1 MEKAEKF
8 HFEDR
13 TNRPNRQA
21 GPGQA
26 GACAHWAELKSS
38 LPVYRKAFRE
48 WRRIYGRRFVHTLH
62 NAVAGSRF
70 TGPATFLVGSAA
82 LAVALTLT
90 TLYSPSYRVTLDG
103 EPVGVVADASFLLEE
118 VYAQIW
124 YPYMYDVDERRER
137 LADSNNPGLG
147 AYRCYA
153 LVERGASVG
162 DTRERIRERLDRFGR
177 SLGDGMTFTSLG
189 GPDRHWESL
198 FRYWSNQA
206 PDVAGELFRYG
217 MVFFFLLLVPAVSL
231 SGLADSRMERRL
243 AEMGARRAFGAP
255 RSALMGQ
262 VLTENLLYTLLGG
275 ALGLLFSFAVAY
287 GAREWI
293 FKIGKGF
300 TAGPMAGVEQ
310 SFPLD
315 GLLNPWVFLIALAVC
330 FVLNLMSTLWPAWR
344 AARRPIVESLNA

>member
-1 MEKAEKF
+1 MIRIYLK
-8 HFEDR
+8 
-13 TNRPNRQA
+13 QA
-21 GPGQA
+21 
-26 GACAHWAELKSS
+26 WALIREERLFSAIYIVGTGLAITLVMVLSIVFYVKVA
-38 LPVYRKAFRE
+38 PVYPE
-48 WRRIYGRRFVHTLH
+48 L
-62 NAVAGSRF
+62 N
-70 TGPATFLVGSAA
+70 
-82 LAVALTLT
+82 
-90 TLYSPSYRVTLDG
+90 
-103 EPVGVVADASFLLEE
+103 
-118 VYAQIW
+118 
-124 YPYMYDVDERRER
+124 RER
-137 LADSNNPGLG
+137 TLSL
-147 AYRCYA
+147 
-153 LVERGASVG
+153 
-162 DTRERIRERLDRFGR
+162 RFGR

-206 PDVAGELFRYG
+206 PDVSGELFRYG

-255 RSALMGQ
+255 RGALMGQ

-344 AARRPIVESLNA
+344 AALMEPAEALRYE